1 MLRSVA
7 EFSIPTA
14 VASSDFVAVVEGDLC
29 AGCGDC
35 LERCQFGALALPDD
49 VCLVDVGRC
58 VGCGLCATVC
68 PSEALHL
75 RRRPPGEIPPPP
87 ADFRD
92 WMDRRA
98 EARGLARNSW
108 A

>member
-14 VASSDFVAVVEGDLC
+14 IARSDFVLVVDGDLC

-35 LERCQFGALALPDD
+35 QARCQFGALALPDD
-49 VCLVDVGRC
+49 VCLVDPGRC
-58 VGCGLCATVC
+58 VGCGLCVVVC

-75 RRRPPGEIPPPP
+75 ERRPPGEVSPPPV
-87 ADFRD
+87 DFMD
-92 WMDRRA
+92 WSARRA
-98 EARGLARNSW
+98 KERGLEPLA
-108 A
+108 